1 VTVAPLVPARLDLVA
16 NARIPSQRAQS
27 VQVLHVAAA
36 FAARVERVRLLHARR
51 VPTPPLPPG
60 RELFEYYGIPA
71 GRRPQVVAV
80 PCIDLVDRV
89 PRRLQF
95 VPARL
100 QELSFAKRAARA
112 VQREGGEAWVLARE
126 LEAAR
131 HLLRAGRRAV
141 FVELHRVP
149 EGRLRLRWLADVL
162 ARATGVVAISGGV
175 AEDLRALGLPDER
188 ATVEHD
194 GVALERHA
202 DVPPRDRA
210 RDELGLAR
218 NVPTVVYAGS
228 LLEWKGVD
236 VLLGAAERLPGA
248 RFVVVGGGDGEVAHL
263 RARHR
268 ALANVRFEGFQPPER
283 VAQYLAAAD
292 VAAVPNRS
300 TPAISA
306 KYTSPLK
313 VFEAMASGVAIV
325 ASDLPSLRDVL
336 EHDRTAWLVRP
347 DDPDALARGLGTVLG
362 DANLRIKLVTRARIA
377 VTRHSWDARARR
389 LLAWMG
395 ERVKAEERRT

>member
-1 VTVAPLVPARLDLVA
+1 MTDAATAPARLDLVA

-36 FAARVERVRLLHARR
+36 FAARVGRVRLLHARR

-71 GRRPQVVAV
+71 GPRPEVVAV
-80 PCIDLVDRV
+80 PCIDFVDRV

-95 VPARL
+95 LPARL
-100 QELSFAKRAARA
+100 QELSFARSAARA
-112 VQREGGEAWVLARE
+112 VQRDGHDAWVLARE

-149 EGRLRLRWLADVL
+149 EGRTRRRWLGEVL
-162 ARATGVVAISGGV
+162 ARATGIVAISGGV
-175 AEDLRALGLPDER
+175 LEDLRNLGLSEER

-194 GVALERHA
+194 GVALDRHA

-248 RFVVVGGGDGEVAHL
+248 RFVVVGGGQEEVARL
-263 RARHR
+263 RERHR

-283 VAQYLAAAD
+283 VAQYLAAGD

-300 TPAISA
+300 APAISA

-336 EHDRTAWLVRP
+336 EHDRTAWLVPP

-395 ERVKAEERRT
+395 ERVRAEERRA